1 MKELIVVYILI
12 GLVFT
17 FVRTFR
23 VSNDKVKMSEIENI
37 LQKTDEATS
46 IKALSKIVMFIALLG
61 IVIIWPY
68 MLIPHN
74 EKGE

>member
-17 FVRTFR
+17 LVRTFR
-23 VSNDKVKMSEIENI
+23 VSNDKVKMSSIENE
-37 LQKTDEATS
+37 LQKVNEATS
-46 IKALSKIVMFIALLG
+46 TEIVSKIVMFIALLG